1 MDYKEMYNILS
12 NMAQADKIKNSL
24 EDLYLFLH
32 EIENMMQN
40 NEENTEISDN
50 HDEFSYK
57 LQIIEQQIKKIDEL
71 LQEENNNYING
82 DKNGKRIVQQNKPC

>member
-12 NMAQADKIKNSL
+12 DMSQADKIKNSL

-50 HDEFSYK
+50 HDEFIYK

-71 LQEENNNYING
+71 LQEENNNINY
-82 DKNGKRIVQQNKPC
+82 NEYMS

>member
-12 NMAQADKIKNSL
+12 DMAQADKIKKSL

-71 LQEENNNYING
+71 LQEENNNINYNEYMSY
-82 DKNGKRIVQQNKPC
+82 KIYTAK

>member
-12 NMAQADKIKNSL
+12 DMAQADKIKKSL

-57 LQIIEQQIKKIDEL
+57 LQRKKI
-71 LQEENNNYING
+71 I
-82 DKNGKRIVQQNKPC
+82 I

>member
-1 MDYKEMYNILS
+1 MGKPTIL
-12 NMAQADKIKNSL
+12 
-24 EDLYLFLH
+24 
-32 EIENMMQN
+32 IENMMQN

-71 LQEENNNYING
+71 LQEENNNINY
-82 DKNGKRIVQQNKPC
+82 NITSFSF

>member
-40 NEENTEISDN
+40 NEANTEISDN

-71 LQEENNNYING
+71 LQEENNNINY
-82 DKNGKRIVQQNKPC
+82 NEYMS

>member
-12 NMAQADKIKNSL
+12 DMAQADKIKKSL

-57 LQIIEQQIKKIDEL
+57 LQIIQQ
-71 LQEENNNYING
+71 NNNYING

>member
-50 HDEFSYK
+50 DDEFSYK

-71 LQEENNNYING
+71 LQVENNNIIIMLC
-82 DKNGKRIVQQNKPC
+82 KNI

>member
-12 NMAQADKIKNSL
+12 NMAQAHKIKNSL

-71 LQEENNNYING
+71 LQEENNNINY
-82 DKNGKRIVQQNKPC
+82 NEYMS

>member
-12 NMAQADKIKNSL
+12 DMAQADKIKNSL

-71 LQEENNNYING
+71 LQEENNNINY
-82 DKNGKRIVQQNKPC
+82 NEYMSS

>member
-57 LQIIEQQIKKIDEL
+57 LQIIEQQITKIDEL
-71 LQEENNNYING
+71 LQEENNNINY
-82 DKNGKRIVQQNKPC
+82 NEYMS

>member
-71 LQEENNNYING
+71 LQEENNNINYNEYI
-82 DKNGKRIVQQNKPC
+82 DAIIFSTTF

>member
-71 LQEENNNYING
+71 LQEENNNINY
-82 DKNGKRIVQQNKPC
+82 NEYMS

>member
-12 NMAQADKIKNSL
+12 DMAQADKIKNSL

-40 NEENTEISDN
+40 NEKNTEISDN

-57 LQIIEQQIKKIDEL
+57 LQII
-71 LQEENNNYING
+71 
-82 DKNGKRIVQQNKPC
+82 

>member
-32 EIENMMQN
+32 EIENMTQN

-50 HDEFSYK
+50 HDEFNYK

-71 LQEENNNYING
+71 LQEENNNINY
-82 DKNGKRIVQQNKPC
+82 NEYMS